1 MVSSACLTGTST
13 DVELSSWTEW
23 KLDRLVA
30 PLACNHI
37 HIAFTHTYIFKMQ
50 SYILIFHM
58 NYIHFFKICLFC
70 LSATAYTQRP
80 WTASMLAN
88 LFTALSLIHSFDAYN
103 CERIAECVCWVS
115 RCEFLSSA
123 LFCLFL
129 FNFFPSPLF
138 LLFCFSY
145 FNLVPAPLVNK
156 WSSVYKVKDVP
167 LHWHDWLCYWTLS
180 ALTEPLRTDVFSVFI
195 DKKKTNHRCLLNAH
209 ICAEALA
216 EM

>member
-1 MVSSACLTGTST
+1 MPVLFVSHCVYATS
-13 DVELSSWTEW
+13 
-23 KLDRLVA
+23 
-30 PLACNHI
+30 
-37 HIAFTHTYIFKMQ
+37 
-50 SYILIFHM
+50 M
-58 NYIHFFKICLFC
+58 NSKHVGEFVY
-70 LSATAYTQRP
+70 R
-80 WTASMLAN
+80 
-88 LFTALSLIHSFDAYN
+88 ALSHSLFWCLQLWAH
-103 CERIAECVCWVS
+103 CWMRLLSVSLWVS
-115 RCEFLSSA
+115 
-123 LFCLFL
+123 LFSVVLFVSFQL
-129 FNFFPSPLF
+129 LPFFPSSLF
-138 LLFCFSY
+138 LLFCFCY